1 MSGGGGGNCKL
12 DQAVNSDDKWARV
25 KIKSVSNKVN
35 KVSIL
40 ILKYICADCSSVAA
54 ALAFSVDA
62 ALLERDIALCNS
74 VEMYKYGNFVWNKMK
89 MKNISPRRLR
99 MNVTEG
105 NMKFKCLVQSVH
117 GIWI

>member
-40 ILKYICADCSSVAA
+40 ILKYIVRSVGVQQQLWHFQLMLPCYSAILPCATVLKCINTAT
-54 ALAFSVDA
+54 
-62 ALLERDIALCNS
+62 LC
-74 VEMYKYGNFVWNKMK
+74 
-89 MKNISPRRLR
+89 
-99 MNVTEG
+99 
-105 NMKFKCLVQSVH
+105 
-117 GIWI
+117 GIK

>member
-1 MSGGGGGNCKL
+1 M
-12 DQAVNSDDKWARV
+12 R
-25 KIKSVSNKVN
+25 SV
-35 KVSIL
+35 
-40 ILKYICADCSSVAA
+40 AAA

-62 ALLERDIALCNS
+62 AALLQRDIALRNS

-117 GIWI
+117 GIWIEGPQSFHNHGCQKLLLHF

>member
-40 ILKYICADCSSVAA
+40 IIKYICAECRSVAA
-54 ALAFSVDA
+54 AL
-62 ALLERDIALCNS
+62 RNS